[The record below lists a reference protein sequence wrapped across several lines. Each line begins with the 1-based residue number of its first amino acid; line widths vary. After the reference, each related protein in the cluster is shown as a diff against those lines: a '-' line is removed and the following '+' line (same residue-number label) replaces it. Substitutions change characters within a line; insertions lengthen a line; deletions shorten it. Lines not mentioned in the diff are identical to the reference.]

1 MPGIVSLL
9 TKQREGSKKAMAEII
24 EKHIF
29 FLDDEPTVRDV
40 VRETLE
46 DSNFAVSCFGSPF
59 ECLSRLRSKKC
70 DLLITDLKMPEKDG
84 IELLKDVRHL
94 APWVPVLMITGYGD
108 IPTAVKAIKAGAV
121 DFIEKPLDKK
131 NFVRKI
137 RSILKRNVAT
147 HPNLGTSLT
156 RTEKKILQLV
166 IDGMSNKEIANLLHR
181 SARTIEV
188 HRAHIMH
195 KLGVD
200 NLVDL
205 VKRVASM
212 GLIDLEEKQPAS
224 EDKPDSE
231 NDEKVA
237 P

>member
-1 MPGIVSLL
+1 
-9 TKQREGSKKAMAEII
+9 MANII
-24 EKHIF
+24 DKSIF
-29 FLDDEPTVRDV
+29 FLDDEPKIREV

-46 DSNFAVSCFGSPF
+46 DSKFKVSCFGNPI
-59 ECLSRLRSKKC
+59 ECLARLRSQKC

-84 IELLKDVRHL
+84 IELLVDIKHL

-108 IPTAVKAIKAGAV
+108 IPTAVKAMKAGAV
-121 DFIEKPLDKK
+121 DFIEKPLEKK
-131 NFVRKI
+131 SFVQKI
-137 RSILKRNVAT
+137 KSILEKNVST
-147 HPNLGTSLT
+147 HPELGISLT
-156 RTEKKILQLV
+156 RTETKILKLV
-166 IDGMSNKEIANLLHR
+166 LDGQSNKEIAVLLHR
-181 SARTIEV
+181 SSRTIEV

-212 GLIDLEEKQPAS
+212 GLFDLGKKRPPN
-224 EDKPDSE
+224 EDKPNSE
-231 NDEKVA
+231 NDEQVT

>member
-1 MPGIVSLL
+1 MATIV
-9 TKQREGSKKAMAEII
+9 

-29 FLDDEPTVRDV
+29 FLDDEPTVREV
-40 VRETLE
+40 VKETLE
-46 DSNFAVSCFGSPF
+46 NSNFTVSCFSSPID
-59 ECLSRLRSKKC
+59 CLKRLRSKKC

-84 IELLKDVRHL
+84 IELLTDIQHL

-108 IPTAVKAIKAGAV
+108 IPTAVRAMQAGAV

-137 RSILKRNVAT
+137 ISILKKNVAA
-147 HPNLGTSLT
+147 HSNLGTSLT
-156 RTEKKILQLV
+156 QTEKKILQLV
-166 IDGMSNKEIANLLHR
+166 INGMSNKEIAHLLHR
-181 SARTIEV
+181 SPRTIEV

-205 VKRVASM
+205 VKRVSTM
-212 GLIDLEEKQPAS
+212 GLVDLKEKPEQNQ
-224 EDKPDSE
+224 DKHDSV
-231 NDEKVA
+231 NDEKVI

>member
-1 MPGIVSLL
+1 
-9 TKQREGSKKAMAEII
+9 MADIAEQ
-24 EKHIF
+24 HIF
-29 FLDDEPTVRDV
+29 FLDDEPAIREV

-46 DSNFAVSCFGSPF
+46 DSNFKVSCFGSPT
-59 ECLSRLRSKKC
+59 ECLAQLRSKKC
-70 DLLITDLKMPEKDG
+70 HLLITDLKMPEKDG
-84 IELLKDVRHL
+84 IELLMDVKHL

-108 IPTAVKAIKAGAV
+108 IPTAVKAMKAGAV

-137 RSILKRNVAT
+137 RSVLEKNISA
-147 HPNLGTSLT
+147 HHDLGASLT
-156 RTEKKILQLV
+156 RNETKILQL
-166 IDGMSNKEIANLLHR
+166 IIKGKSNKEMANLLHR

-188 HRAHIMH
+188 HRAHLMH

-205 VKRVASM
+205 IKRVASM
-212 GLIDLEEKQPAS
+212 GLVDLEEIQPPD

-231 NDEKVA
+231 NNEQVIS
-237 P
+237 

>member
-1 MPGIVSLL
+1 V
-9 TKQREGSKKAMAEII
+9 TAEII

-29 FLDDEPTVRDV
+29 FLDDEPTVREA

-46 DSNFAVSCFGSPF
+46 NSNFTVSCFGSPI
-59 ECLSRLRSKKC
+59 ECLSHLRSKKC

-84 IELLKDVRHL
+84 IELLTDVQYL

-108 IPTAVKAIKAGAV
+108 IPTAVKAMKAGAV

-137 RSILKRNVAT
+137 KSILKKNVST
-147 HPNLGTSLT
+147 HPDLGNALT

-166 IDGMSNKEIANLLHR
+166 LEGMSNKEISTLLHR

-205 VKRVASM
+205 VKRVSTM
-212 GLIDLEEKQPAS
+212 GLIDLEEK
-224 EDKPDSE
+224 KPPNEHEPNSE
-231 NDEKVA
+231 NDEQSI

>member
-1 MPGIVSLL
+1 MAKIV
-9 TKQREGSKKAMAEII
+9 

-29 FLDDEPTVRDV
+29 FLDDEPTVREV

-46 DSNFAVSCFGSPF
+46 DSNFKVSCYGNPI
-59 ECLSRLRSKKC
+59 ECLARLRSKKC

-84 IELLKDVRHL
+84 IELLTDIQHL
-94 APWVPVLMITGYGD
+94 APWIPVLMITGYGD
-108 IPTAVKAIKAGAV
+108 IPTAVKAMKAGAV
-121 DFIEKPLDKK
+121 DFIEKPLEKK
-131 NFVRKI
+131 DFVRKI
-137 RSILKRNVAT
+137 KSILKKNTST
-147 HPNLGTSLT
+147 HPDLGTSLT

-166 IDGMSNKEIANLLHR
+166 IDGKSNKEIAFMLHR

-188 HRAHIMH
+188 HRANLMH

-212 GLIDLEEKQPAS
+212 GLVDLTKKQMPD

-231 NDEKVA
+231 NYEQVI

>member
-1 MPGIVSLL
+1 
-9 TKQREGSKKAMAEII
+9 MATTV

-29 FLDDEPTVRDV
+29 FLDDEPTVRQV
-40 VRETLE
+40 VKETLE
-46 DSNFAVSCFGSPF
+46 NSNFAVSCFSSPID
-59 ECLSRLRSKKC
+59 CLTRLRSKKC

-84 IELLKDVRHL
+84 IELLTDIQHL

-108 IPTAVKAIKAGAV
+108 IPTAVKAMQAGAV

-131 NFVRKI
+131 NLVGKI
-137 RSILKRNVAT
+137 RSILKKRVTA
-147 HPNLGTSLT
+147 HPNVGTSLT
-156 RTEKKILQLV
+156 HTEKKILQLV
-166 IDGMSNKEIANLLHR
+166 VDGMSNKEIANLLHR

-205 VKRVASM
+205 VKRVSIM
-212 GLIDLEEKQPAS
+212 GLVDQKEKPEQN
-224 EDKPDSE
+224 EDKPDS
-231 NDEKVA
+231 NSDEQVTPLA
-237 P
+237 

>member
-1 MPGIVSLL
+1 MADIA
-9 TKQREGSKKAMAEII
+9 KQ
-24 EKHIF
+24 HIF
-29 FLDDEPTVRDV
+29 FLDDEPAIREV

-46 DSNFAVSCFGSPF
+46 DSDFKVSCFGSPT
-59 ECLSRLRSKKC
+59 ECLVRLRSQKC
-70 DLLITDLKMPEKDG
+70 HLLITDLRMPEKDG
-84 IELLKDVRHL
+84 IELLADVRLL
-94 APWVPVLMITGYGD
+94 APWIPVLMITGYGD
-108 IPTAVKAIKAGAV
+108 IPTAVKAMKAGAV

-137 RSILKRNVAT
+137 RSVLKKNISA
-147 HPNLGTSLT
+147 HPVLGASLT
-156 RTEKKILQLV
+156 RNEAKILQL
-166 IDGMSNKEIANLLHR
+166 IIKGKSNREIANLFHR

-188 HRAHIMH
+188 HRAHLMH

-212 GLIDLEEKQPAS
+212 GLVDLEEKQPPD

-231 NDEKVA
+231 NNEQVIS
-237 P
+237 